1 MSAAAALAGHQAAGP
16 FAGILVADL
25 TRVLAGPF
33 CTMTLADLGARVIKI
48 ERPGSGDDARGF
60 GPFQDGKSLYFSFVN
75 RGKESIALDLKQPA
89 DRELFLNIVRR
100 ADVLVENY
108 RPGTMEKLDL
118 GWDRL
123 AAVNPRLVY
132 ASVSGF
138 GASGPLSRE
147 PAYDTVVQAFSG
159 LMSVTGFADGP
170 ATRVGTSISDLT
182 AGLYCFAGIAAA
194 LYNRERTGRGTKID
208 VAMFDGLLALL
219 EHAIMEYVAH
229 GQAAPRRGNKHPTIT
244 PFDTFAAADQ
254 SFVLC
259 VGNDDLFARMCAAIG
274 RSDLAADPRFTS
286 NERRWQN
293 EPALKEALEA
303 TFKPKP
309 ARHWLECLRAAGIPC
324 SPIHTVPQAVEHPHT
339 RARGMM
345 IEAGGVRMPGCP
357 IKMSEF
363 ADRPSRPA
371 APALDAD
378 GARIRQEF
386 AS

>member
-1 MSAAAALAGHQAAGP
+1 MTIDSADRSAGP

-48 ERPGSGDDARGF
+48 ERPGCGDDARGF
-60 GPFQDGKSLYFSFVN
+60 GPFQDGTSLYFSFVN

-89 DRELFLNIVRR
+89 DRELFLHIVRR
-100 ADVLVENY
+100 ADLLVENY
-108 RPGTMEKLDL
+108 RPGTMEKLGL
-118 GWDRL
+118 GWEQL
-123 AAVNPRLVY
+123 SAVNPRLVY

-194 LYNRERTGRGTKID
+194 LYNRERTGQGTRID

-254 SFVLC
+254 GFVLC
-259 VGNDDLFARMCAAIG
+259 VGNDELFARMCAAIG
-274 RSDLAADPRFTS
+274 RSDLAADARFAG

-293 EPALKEALEA
+293 EPALKEALET
-303 TFKPKP
+303 TFQSSP
-309 ARHWLECLRAAGIPC
+309 AADWLVCLRAAGIPC

-339 RARGMM
+339 QARNMM

-357 IKMSEF
+357 IKMSGF

-386 AS
+386 GG